1 MRCKLW
7 LGSVESKETLSWG
20 KGEKEWKWKG
30 GAIQQL
36 LVKLHRPFKQNNRI
50 QSNMMHKNISSSIR
64 VLYQQTA
71 FFLSSER
78 TVEVCLVE
86 HVPHHII
93 EIIVHDPVEQREAP
107 RIYLNEKF
115 LETTMNEEEVAKQVS
130 QARIVFRRRESLDV
144 AKLQRDAVDK
154 VKVSYLLNR
163 MKLRDSKAPHNATM
177 DDDNQS
183 FGFKDIAQSIFESD
197 SLCSKP
203 TNLDPYQVHRLQ
215 VTTK

>member
-1 MRCKLW
+1 M
-7 LGSVESKETLSWG
+7 
-20 KGEKEWKWKG
+20 
-30 GAIQQL
+30 IQ
-36 LVKLHRPFKQNNRI
+36 
-50 QSNMMHKNISSSIR
+50 NISLWTR
-64 VLYQQTA
+64 VLYQQTT
-71 FFLSSER
+71 FFSCSKSA
-78 TVEVCLVE
+78 VEVCLVE

-93 EIIVHDPVEQREAP
+93 EIILHDPVEQREAP
-107 RIYLNEKF
+107 RIYLNDKF
-115 LETTMNEEEVAKQVS
+115 LETALNKEEVTKQVL
-130 QARIVFRRRESLDV
+130 QARVVFRRRESLDG

-163 MKLRDSKAPHNATM
+163 MKLRDSKAPQNATT
-177 DDDNQS
+177 DDDNQI